1 MKSSRQ
7 SRTRGAIVLLFA
19 VLAASRAIKYSRGTP
34 AFLLGATAGILLVLG
49 VVLLLKRN
57 SSGKKRG

>member
-34 AFLLGATAGILLVLG
+34 AFLLGTTAGILLALG
-49 VVLLLKRN
+49 IVLLFRKE
-57 SSGKKRG
+57 

>member
-7 SRTRGAIVLLFA
+7 SRTQGAIVLLFA
-19 VLAASRAIKYSRGTP
+19 ALAASRAIKYSRGTP

-49 VVLLLKRN
+49 IVLLF
-57 SSGKKRG
+57 KKE

>member
-7 SRTRGAIVLLFA
+7 GRTRGAIVLLFA
-19 VLAASRAIKYSRGTP
+19 ILAASRAIKYGRGTP

-49 VVLLLKRN
+49 VVLLFRKE
-57 SSGKKRG
+57 